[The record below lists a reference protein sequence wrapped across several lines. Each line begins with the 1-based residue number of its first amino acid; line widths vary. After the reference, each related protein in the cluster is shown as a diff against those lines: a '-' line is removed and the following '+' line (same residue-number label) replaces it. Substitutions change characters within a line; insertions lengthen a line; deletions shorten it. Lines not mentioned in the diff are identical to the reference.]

1 MGGLT
6 AVYDGQCVICNT
18 TRRVVKALD
27 WLNRVEFLDLHRRS
41 EVETRFPMLEYERSM
56 GEIHVIDEDGRVF
69 AGFEGT
75 RRMLRALPLGLPIYA
90 VLRLPIVGSWLG
102 PRLYR
107 FIAKHRYKINRLLG
121 VELAQIQQEDA
132 CCEDG
137 VCKLPQH

>member
-1 MGGLT
+1 MSGLT

-18 TRRVVKALD
+18 TRRIVKALD
-27 WLNRVEFLDLHRRS
+27 WLNRVEFLDLHRRD
-41 EVETRFPMLEYERSM
+41 VMETRFPMLEYERSM

-75 RRMLRALPLGLPIYA
+75 RRMLRALPLGLPLYA
-90 VLRLPIVGSWLG
+90 VLRLPLVGSWLG

-107 FIAKHRYKINRLLG
+107 FIARHRYKINRLLG
-121 VELAQIQQEDA
+121 VELAQVAQEDA